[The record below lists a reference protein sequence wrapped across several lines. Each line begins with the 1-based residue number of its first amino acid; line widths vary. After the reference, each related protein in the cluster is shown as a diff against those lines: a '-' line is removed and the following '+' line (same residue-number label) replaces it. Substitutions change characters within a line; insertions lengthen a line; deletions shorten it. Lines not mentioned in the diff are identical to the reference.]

1 MALSAMNYLYSITWL
16 YLLQIGIAL
25 DETVE
30 REDMRDLLEVIAS
43 PASLVCFLSLI
54 LSFIFEI

>member
-1 MALSAMNYLYSITWL
+1 MTLI
-16 YLLQIGIAL
+16 LQIGIAL

-43 PASLVCFLSLI
+43 PASLVCLLSLI
-54 LSFIFEI
+54 LSFILGI